1 MKEIN
6 LFEENRNINLIIK
19 TAGNTCNIDCTY
31 CFEQAKD
38 IKKEFITPEKLE
50 KIIGKVQTTCSIVF
64 HGGEPLIVGH
74 EKFAALLD
82 VVRKYYPNKVITVKI
97 QTNGTLL
104 DEEWME
110 LLYEQYNDLN
120 IEIAI
125 SLDGTKKMNCH
136 RVDYAGIETFDK
148 IRAAYDLL
156 YKHNKLAGMLS
167 VISKQALD
175 EVGNYIELI
184 SSIPNLKF
192 VKINALFNVENDTL
206 TKDSIT
212 PMEYAEFVYS
222 VACRYIET
230 GLYKKLAIEPILSI
244 LQQIN
249 GRRTRYCN
257 YSKRKCFNYLSIY
270 PDGKVGPCDCFSV
283 NEFMIFDIDKSD
295 NMLNN
300 EVSNYVKSE
309 NSLDL
314 KNLINICSDCNIK
327 DFCAGGCI
335 AQRYYFR
342 NNQKLLED
350 FCKSKHYLYEHF
362 CQFCLDKAKTIDI

>member
-1 MKEIN
+1 MKEIK

-19 TAGNTCNIDCTY
+19 TVGNACNINCAY
-31 CFEQAKD
+31 CFEQAKE

-50 KIIGKVQTTCSIVF
+50 KIIEKVQTTCSVVF
-64 HGGEPLIVGH
+64 HGGEPLMVGC
-74 EKFAALLD
+74 ENFSALLD
-82 VVRKYYPNKVITVKI
+82 VVRKYYFNKVIAVRI

-125 SLDGTKKMNCH
+125 SLDGTRKMNRH
-136 RVDYAGIETFDK
+136 RVDYEGIETFDK
-148 IRAAYDLL
+148 IKAAYDLL
-156 YKHNKLAGMLS
+156 HKHNKLAGMLS
-167 VISKQALD
+167 VVSRQALE
-175 EVGNYIELI
+175 EVIDYIDLI

-192 VKINALFNVENDTL
+192 VKINALFNVENDIL

-230 GLYKKLAIEPILSI
+230 GLYKKVAIEPILSI
-244 LQQIN
+244 LQRIN
-249 GRRTRYCN
+249 GRRSKYCN
-257 YSKRKCFNYLSIY
+257 YSERKCFNYLSIY

-283 NEFMIFDIDKSD
+283 NEFMISDVYKSN
-295 NMLNN
+295 NMLSDD
-300 EVSNYVKSE
+300 VWNYVESEKSLYLE
-309 NSLDL
+309 H
-314 KNLINICSDCNIK
+314 LIDICNDCNIK
-327 DFCAGGCI
+327 DFCMGGCLS
-335 AQRYYFR
+335 QRYYFR
-342 NNQKLLED
+342 NNQQLLEN

-362 CQFCLDKAKTIDI
+362 SQFCLDKQKQ